1 MTRDSSTAVSGDG
14 GKTSEKDAPLR
25 YDMRLLGRILGETLR
40 AQEGD
45 AVFDLVERI
54 RQTAIRFHRDADEGA
69 RHELQGLL
77 SELPTDRAITVIRAF
92 SYFSHLANIAE
103 DQHHIRRTRAHA
115 IAGDLPREGTMARAL
130 GRVRDRGVSPERL
143 ASFFA
148 DALCSPVLTA
158 HPTEVRRRS
167 SIDREMEIARLLDE
181 RDRVEFMPDELAAN
195 RKALR
200 RAVLILWQT
209 SILRSSRLR
218 VIDEVESGLA
228 HYDVTFLRALPRLY
242 GDIEDQLGSVD
253 PAWDGLQVPSFMRL
267 GSWIGGDRD
276 GNPFV
281 NAEVL
286 QEALGRQSER
296 ALRFYLGELRLLGSE
311 LSLDD
316 RMVRVSEAL
325 RRLAERSTD
334 RSSNREHEPYRRA
347 IVGIHARLEAT
358 AERLGHV
365 ESLRPTA
372 GAAEPYADA
381 GALRTDLD
389 DIFDSLGANGS
400 ASLARG
406 RLRHLRRAVDA
417 FGFHLASLD
426 LRQNADVHERVVG
439 EILLTAGMSADYAAV
454 PDAARV
460 TLLRTE
466 FVSARP
472 LTSPHLIYSDETTAE
487 LATLRA
493 AAEGRRKYGPDAV
506 RHYVISKAA
515 DVSDILEV
523 AILLKEVGLLHPR
536 DARLD
541 VDIVPLFET
550 IADLR
555 RCGEVMDQALSLPEY
570 RRLLRSRGDVQEV
583 MLGYSDSNK
592 DGGYLTS
599 IWELHKAQ
607 IVLIDV
613 FRRHG
618 VRLRLFH
625 GRGGS
630 VGRGGGPSFQAIL
643 AQPPGAVQGSIRVTE
658 QGEVIAAQYANPEVG
673 RRNLETLAAA
683 TLEATLLAADQAPP
697 PDEYPAAM
705 EELSL
710 DAYAAYRGL
719 VYETD
724 GFDRYFRESTVIGE
738 IANLNIGSRPASRTS
753 SRRIEDLR
761 AIPWVF
767 SWSQCRLMLP
777 GWYGFG
783 TAVRAWTARHPDGLA
798 TLRAMYRDWP
808 FFRSALSNMDMV
820 LAKSDIAIASRY
832 AELVNDPALR
842 QAIFDRL
849 RAEWQAS
856 QEAVLA
862 IMEQRTALE
871 GNPLL
876 ARSIRNRFPYIDP
889 LHHVQI
895 ELLRRHRDGDRTP
908 RVVEGIH
915 LTINGIAAGLRNSG

>member
-1 MTRDSSTAVSGDG
+1 MTQESPTAISRDGSPA
-14 GKTSEKDAPLR
+14 SEKDAPLR

-45 AVFDLVERI
+45 AVFELVERI

-69 RHELQGLL
+69 RHELQALL
-77 SELPTDRAITVIRAF
+77 AEQPTDRAITVIRAF

-115 IAGDLPREGTMARAL
+115 IAGDLPREGTMLRVL
-130 GRVRDRGVSPERL
+130 GRVRERGVAPGRL
-143 ASFFA
+143 ASYFA

-181 RDRVEFMPDELAAN
+181 RDRIEFTPEELAAN

-209 SILRSSRLR
+209 SILRDSRLR
-218 VIDEVESGLA
+218 VLDEVESGLA
-228 HYDVTFLRALPRLY
+228 HFDHTFLRELPRLY
-242 GDIEDQLGSVD
+242 GDLEDQLGAVD
-253 PAWDGLQVPSFMRL
+253 PAWDGLPVASFLRL

-281 NAEVL
+281 TAEVL

-296 ALRFYLGELRLLGSE
+296 ALGFYLGELHRLGSE

-316 RMVRVSEAL
+316 RMVEVSEAL
-325 RRLAERSTD
+325 SRLAEHSSD
-334 RSSNREHEPYRRA
+334 RSPTRQHEPYRRA
-347 IVGIHARLEAT
+347 IVGVYARLAAT
-358 AERLGHV
+358 AAALGHV
-365 ESLRPTA
+365 ELARPSG
-372 GAAEPYADA
+372 GAAPPYAEA
-381 GALRTDLD
+381 GALRADLGH
-389 DIFDSLGANGS
+389 IFDSLSANGS

-406 RLRHLRRAVDA
+406 RLRHLRRAVDV

-426 LRQNADVHERVVG
+426 LRQNADVHERVVA
-439 EILLTAGMSADYAAV
+439 EILETAGAGTGYATA
-454 PDAARV
+454 PDDARV
-460 TLLRTE
+460 ALLCTE
-466 FVSARP
+466 IANARP
-472 LTSPHLIYSDETTAE
+472 LASPHLSYSDETTGE
-487 LATLRA
+487 LATIRA
-493 AAEGRRKYGPDAV
+493 AAEGRRRYGPDAI
-506 RHYVISKAA
+506 RHYVISKT
-515 DVSDILEV
+515 SDASDMLEV
-523 AILLKEVGLLHPR
+523 AVLLKEVGLLHPR

-550 IADLR
+550 IDDLR
-555 RCGEVMDQALSLPEY
+555 RCGEVMDRVLSLPEY

-607 IVLIDV
+607 IVLVEV

-630 VGRGGGPSFQAIL
+630 VGRGGGPSYQAIL

-658 QGEVIAAQYANPEVG
+658 QGEVIAAKYGNPEVG

-683 TLEATLLAADQAPP
+683 TLEATLLGADRAPP
-697 PDEYPAAM
+697 PPAYPAAM
-705 EELSL
+705 EELSKH
-710 DAYAAYRGL
+710 AYAAYRGL

-724 GFDRYFRESTVIGE
+724 GFERYFRESTVIGE
-738 IANLNIGSRPASRTS
+738 IASLNIGSRPASRTS

-783 TAVRAWTARHPDGLA
+783 AAVRAWTAARPDGLS
-798 TLRAMYRDWP
+798 TLRTMYRDWP

-832 AELVNDPALR
+832 AELVKDPGLR
-842 QAIFDRL
+842 LAIFERL
-849 RAEWQAS
+849 RAEWQAAR
-856 QEAVLA
+856 EAVLT
-862 IMEQRTALE
+862 ITEQRTVLE

-895 ELLRRHRDGDRTP
+895 ELLARHRDGDSSP